1 MPELDKGL
9 GLKPEIKK
17 EELKVEEK
25 KESEISIPQKALE
38 LSKTQDE
45 QFFKFKKTLIEN
57 AT

>member
-25 KESEISIPQKALE
+25 KESEISIPQKALD
-38 LSKTQDE
+38 LSKT
-45 QFFKFKKTLIEN
+45 
-57 AT
+57 